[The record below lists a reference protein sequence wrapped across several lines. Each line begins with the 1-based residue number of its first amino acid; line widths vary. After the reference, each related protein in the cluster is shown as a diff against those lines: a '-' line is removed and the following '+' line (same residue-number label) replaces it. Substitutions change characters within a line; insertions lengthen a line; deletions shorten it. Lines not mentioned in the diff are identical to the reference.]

1 MIFNEA
7 VAQGFC
13 CIQKLPPQ
21 SSGEFKVP
29 GQEGAIWEG
38 SQTASRPPSVT
49 KSNTG
54 EEGLCPR
61 GEKESAFPTSHS
73 NNKRHLA
80 CKYLTGC
87 SEWWTVANET
97 ADNMTWSERA
107 RAEERE
113 VKRLGNQIRMI
124 KRNRQTLRMH
134 LTDLWKTLRA
144 DIFLDNQI
152 TACLS
157 LSHLEEGLDLCMF
170 ICLGRKRL
178 QIDRTKKKIWKCHWD
193 KGKQLSYFLPQ
204 CWPQPQASPQL
215 CLQCWR
221 AEVRTRSRPA
231 AGGQSAR
238 SWEGVR
244 SLVTSDSKAE
254 CKLKKFMKLFLLS
267 EQIPDKWSANKAGK
281 FSAVPAVG
289 RMLACSEPGIY
300 WMLLIAVTAHTRTQA
315 CLFTTCI
322 IAVTTQ
328 MQISGLSQEQRD
340 ISKTQRPEGKLR

>member
-1 MIFNEA
+1 MKQLTTWHGVKE
-7 VAQGFC
+7 
-13 CIQKLPPQ
+13 
-21 SSGEFKVP
+21 P
-29 GQEGAIWEG
+29 GQRRERLKGWGIRLEWLRETGKHWE
-38 SQTASRPPSVT
+38 
-49 KSNTG
+49 
-54 EEGLCPR
+54 C
-61 GEKESAFPTSHS
+61 
-73 NNKRHLA
+73 
-80 CKYLTGC
+80 
-87 SEWWTVANET
+87 
-97 ADNMTWSERA
+97 TWLISERHW
-107 RAEERE
+107 ER
-113 VKRLGNQIRMI
+113 
-124 KRNRQTLRMH
+124 
-134 LTDLWKTLRA
+134 
-144 DIFLDNQI
+144 IFSWTTKLLP
-152 TACLS
+152 AS
-157 LSHLEEGLDLCMF
+157 LSPIWKKVWTCACSSASEGRGYKLT
-170 ICLGRKRL
+170 GRKR
-178 QIDRTKKKIWKCHWD
+178 RSGNVTGD